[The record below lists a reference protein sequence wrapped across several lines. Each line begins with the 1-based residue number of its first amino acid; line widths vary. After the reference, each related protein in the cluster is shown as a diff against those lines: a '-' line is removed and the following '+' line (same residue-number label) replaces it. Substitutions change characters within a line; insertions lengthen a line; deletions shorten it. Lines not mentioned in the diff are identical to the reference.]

1 MSRQSSTNPKSSRV
15 VRCDRA
21 ARQNSKQSITNTT
34 TTTTR
39 RDIAFYSSYTP
50 QAIPILSSRGVSI
63 PCLVLGSFLFFLQ
76 QIRRA
81 ALLLFRSV
89 FSLQHIISKGYSL
102 QRRKRCEDIKYL
114 SLRLNSCCSLLYYLD
129 GVERMALFVASS
141 LFVGVASASSEAR
154 APQRPVY
161 YKKWR
166 DDPKVRSYI
175 LVWCLA
181 VSGRYCVP
189 VCSNY
194 LCRIQHSMYGLLLW
208 PHTRS
213 PPVSVGYDRKY
224 TCFFLPSYMASTG

>member
-1 MSRQSSTNPKSSRV
+1 MTGQRDRTRNNPSPTRPLPPRDETSH
-15 VRCDRA
+15 
-21 ARQNSKQSITNTT
+21 SIPS
-34 TTTTR
+34 
-39 RDIAFYSSYTP
+39 FTP
-50 QAIPILSSRGVSI
+50 RAIPILSSRGISI

-102 QRRKRCEDIKYL
+102 QRSKRCEDIKYL
-114 SLRLNSCCSLLYYLD
+114 SLRLNSCCSLLYCLD

-141 LFVGVASASSEAR
+141 LFIGVASATSEAR

-213 PPVSVGYDRKY
+213 PPVWAMTENIRA
-224 TCFFLPSYMASTG
+224 FFYHHAWLVPGRYVLGPRLCTGGKC